1 MTDASDAI
9 GDLRLGSVV
18 INVQDMKRAVDF
30 WTAVLGYERRDR
42 EWDPQFMMLVDPA
55 RQRLPVSLQ
64 LTDSRSKEPV
74 RVHPDLY
81 SSEQARQVERLAG
94 LGATRVDD
102 WPYPK
107 DADFVVLRD
116 PDGNEFC
123 VIDHP
128 GP

>member
-9 GDLRLGSVV
+9 GDLRLGTVV

-74 RVHPDLY
+74 RVHLDLY
-81 SSEQARQVERLAG
+81 SSEQARHVERLAG